1 MRLSGSSSSVHALV
15 AVAVSVLALVA
26 STAPA
31 SAYTEA
37 PEGYSSYQP
46 EDGCKKKPR
55 PGTKRLAA
63 WINSSFAGAAVASM
77 RRCDKSTSEHQD
89 GRAIDWM
96 MDATKKKD
104 RRQVK
109 RFLTQIFATDV
120 DEHRHALARR
130 MGIMYVIWDDGMYS
144 AYRSSGADHFER
156 RTYGCR
162 CGSKTARHRDHVH
175 ISLSMKGGRARTS
188 WYTESP

>member
-1 MRLSGSSSSVHALV
+1 MRFSGRRTSGSALV
-15 AVAVSVLALVA
+15 AAVVTVLALLA
-26 STAPA
+26 STPPA

-37 PEGYSSYQP
+37 PEGYASYQP
-46 EDGCKKKPR
+46 EKTCKKKPR

-63 WINSSFAGAAVASM
+63 WINETFTGTAVASM
-77 RRCDKSTSEHQD
+77 RRCDKSVSEHQD

-104 RRQVK
+104 RREVK
-109 RFLTQIFATDV
+109 RFFKQILATEAK
-120 DEHRHALARR
+120 EHPHALARR
-130 MGIMYVIWDDGMYS
+130 MGIMYVIWNDGMYS

-156 RTYGCR
+156 RAYGCR

-175 ISLSMKGGRARTS
+175 ISLSLKGGRARTS
-188 WYTESP
+188 WYTEGP